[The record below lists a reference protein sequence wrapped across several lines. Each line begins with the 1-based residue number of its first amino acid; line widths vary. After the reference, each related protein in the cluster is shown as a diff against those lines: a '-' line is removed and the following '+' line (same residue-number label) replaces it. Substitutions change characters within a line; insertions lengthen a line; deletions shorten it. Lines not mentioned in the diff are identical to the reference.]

1 MPDIREVAAQALAE
15 ARRQRCRW
23 EAAVVDLQHRVDNA
37 QQLADMGDYEWAIP
51 TDTTRWSDQLY
62 RIFGYEPQSQ
72 KLNYAAYMAH
82 CHPDDKERITEI
94 HQHSYATGEPFQ
106 TTHRIIRTDGQV
118 RHLLCNGEVVMDETG
133 APVSMRGTAIDITGE
148 VEVDQSR
155 ETAESMLREERTRRK
170 AALEINDNVVQGL
183 TAALYALESDDLDAA
198 GMFVRRTLEAS
209 RRLVTDM
216 TGEPKRADQTA
227 DAS

>member
-1 MPDIREVAAQALAE
+1 MSDVREAAIRALDE
-15 ARRQRCRW
+15 AIRQRRRW
-23 EAAVVDLQHRVDNA
+23 EEAVADLQHRVDNA
-37 QQLADMGDYEWAIP
+37 QQIAEMGDYYWHIP
-51 TDTTRWSDQLY
+51 TDTNRWSDQLY
-62 RIFGYEPQSQ
+62 RIFGYEPQSRDMD
-72 KLNYAAYMAH
+72 YASYLAH
-82 CHPDDKERITEI
+82 CHPDDKERLVEI
-94 HQHSYATGEPFQ
+94 HQHSYATGEPYQ
-106 TTHRIIRTDGQV
+106 MTHRIIRTDGQV

-216 TGEPKRADQTA
+216 TGAPEHAGQTA